1 MLTPF
6 LKPTNPIF
14 TTSIQNFCQ
23 GDNKA
28 LGAIYSA
35 WLPELYLVAFRYV
48 QSEQEA
54 EDVVADCFEKLF
66 LMSITKRHQ
75 KFIKDEINLKALL
88 LVMVKNRSLDVIK
101 TKKNRNR
108 IVDGLVKFFPKFGL
122 NGSKQTTS
130 NENFKSLLACLPDK
144 EMKIVRLH
152 LEGFSNKEIGIQLE
166 ISEKTVANLLCVARK
181 KIKQLWEIFME

>member
-144 EMKIVRLH
+144 EKKIVTLH

>member
-1 MLTPF
+1 MITPF
-6 LKPTNPIF
+6 LKPNIPIF
-14 TTSIQNFCQ
+14 TTSIQNFCR

-66 LMSITKRHQ
+66 LMPITRRHQ

-88 LVMVKNRSLDVIK
+88 LVMVKNKSLDVIK

-122 NGSKQTTS
+122 NGSKQTIS

-144 EMKIVRLH
+144 EMKVVTLY
-152 LEGFSNKEIGIQLE
+152 LEGFTNKEIGIQLE
-166 ISEKTVANLLCVARK
+166 ISEKSVANLLSVARK
-181 KIKQLWEIFME
+181 KVKQLWNIFME

>member
-6 LKPTNPIF
+6 LKPTIPIF
-14 TTSIQNFCQ
+14 TTSIQNFCL

-108 IVDGLVKFFPKFGL
+108 IVDGLVKFFPKFVL
-122 NGSKQTTS
+122 NGSKQTIS

-144 EMKIVRLH
+144 EMKIVMLH

-181 KIKQLWEIFME
+181 KINQLWEIFM

>member
-1 MLTPF
+1 MKHTI
-6 LKPTNPIF
+6 PISV
-14 TTSIQNFCQ
+14 TSLHNFCK

-28 LGAIYSA
+28 LSAIYTA

-66 LMSITKRHQ
+66 KMPIEKRKQ
-75 KFIKDEINLKALL
+75 KFITDKINLKALL

-108 IVDGLVKFFPKFGL
+108 IVDGLVKFIPKFGL
-122 NGSKQTTS
+122 NGSKQTLT
-130 NENFKSLLACLPDK
+130 NESFKLLLACLPKK
-144 EMKIVRLH
+144 EQEILTLH
-152 LEGFSNKEIGIQLE
+152 LDGFTNEE
-166 ISEKTVANLLCVARK
+166 ISVQLKLTEKTIANLLSIARK
-181 KIKQLWEIFME
+181 KVKELWKIFME

>member
-122 NGSKQTTS
+122 NGSKQTIS

-144 EMKIVRLH
+144 EMKIVTLH